1 MSTKPRTTE
10 QSVEDCTTSNLTS
23 QSRAPERLWSRTFIT
38 IVALTLCCFL
48 VGQGTNA
55 GTSVYLDRMGE
66 TATLAGIGA
75 AVFSAAAAVS
85 RLLCGPIIDRKG
97 RAIVMAT
104 GAAIM
109 LAGTAGPVFANTSEL
124 FVVWRFLQGMGF
136 AIATTA
142 SATAAADVLP
152 LSRLGEGIGYYGL
165 GQAIAMSIGPALALF
180 LVSTDP
186 AENLYLGFSAAAT
199 AAVAF
204 ALTCRYEKNPRSL
217 PKTSAYRRRWERE
230 QASSE
235 SNAANAADGAFSE
248 KGAPAST
255 RTDTGMVADAACN
268 TQTGKAASS
277 ADAASL
283 ENPDHHGGR
292 LRSLVDGVL
301 EPRALPG
308 TIPMMIMSP
317 AFGFGIFFVGLYGTS
332 LGVGNA
338 GVFYTISAIAMI
350 AVRLKSKS
358 FMDTVAPIKIMGVS
372 AASGLIC
379 YGMLLVCG
387 IWSNF
392 GALDIV
398 FYFAGIFYGLCLGLA
413 MPVNQTVAVRNTPDE
428 RWGAANALYLL
439 ATDIGIG
446 TASVIWGVIN
456 DSFGFTTTIC
466 CVMACIAAS
475 LIAARVCYPRD
486 KA

>member
-165 GQAIAMSIGPALALF
+165 GQAIAMSIGPALAMF

-186 AENLYLGFSAAAT
+186 AENLYLGFSAAAVC
-199 AAVAF
+199 ALAF
-204 ALTCRYEKNPRSL
+204 ALTCRYEKNPRVL
-217 PKTSAYRRRWERE
+217 PETSAYRRRWEKQRAGKE
-230 QASSE
+230 SSPCEEAKVAS
-235 SNAANAADGAFSE
+235 
-248 KGAPAST
+248 
-255 RTDTGMVADAACN
+255 DA
-268 TQTGKAASS
+268 G
-277 ADAASL
+277 SL
-283 ENPDHHGGR
+283 ENRGVKA
-292 LRSLVDGVL
+292 LLDGIV

-308 TIPMMIMSP
+308 TIPMMIISP
-317 AFGFGIFFVGLYGTS
+317 AFGFGIFFVGLYGTT

-379 YGMLLVCG
+379 YGMLLACG

-456 DSFGFTTTIC
+456 DTFGFTTTIC

>member
-109 LAGTAGPVFANTSEL
+109 LAGTIGSVFSNVHEL
-124 FVVWRFLQGMGF
+124 FILWRFLQGMGF

-165 GQAIAMSIGPALALF
+165 GQAIAMSIGPALAMF

-186 AENLYLGFSAAAT
+186 AENLYLGFSAAAVC
-199 AAVAF
+199 ALAF
-204 ALTCRYEKNPRSL
+204 ALTCRYEKNPRVL
-217 PKTSAYRRRWERE
+217 PETSAYRRRWEKQRAGKE
-230 QASSE
+230 SSPCEEAKVAS
-235 SNAANAADGAFSE
+235 
-248 KGAPAST
+248 
-255 RTDTGMVADAACN
+255 DA
-268 TQTGKAASS
+268 G
-277 ADAASL
+277 SL
-283 ENPDHHGGR
+283 ENRGVKA
-292 LRSLVDGVL
+292 LLDGIV

-308 TIPMMIMSP
+308 TIPMMIISP
-317 AFGFGIFFVGLYGTS
+317 AFGFGIFFVGLYGTT

-379 YGMLLVCG
+379 YGMLLACG

>member
-10 QSVEDCTTSNLTS
+10 QSAEDCTTSNLTS

-109 LAGTAGPVFANTSEL
+109 LAGTIGPVFSNVHEL
-124 FVVWRFLQGMGF
+124 FILWRFLQGMGF

-165 GQAIAMSIGPALALF
+165 GQAIAMSIGPALAMF

-186 AENLYLGFSAAAT
+186 AENLYLGFSAAAVC
-199 AAVAF
+199 ALAF
-204 ALTCRYEKNPRSL
+204 ALTCRYEKNPRVL
-217 PKTSAYRRRWERE
+217 PETSAYRRRWEKQRAGKESSPRE
-230 QASSE
+230 EAKVAS
-235 SNAANAADGAFSE
+235 
-248 KGAPAST
+248 
-255 RTDTGMVADAACN
+255 DA
-268 TQTGKAASS
+268 G
-277 ADAASL
+277 SL
-283 ENPDHHGGR
+283 ENRGVKA
-292 LRSLVDGVL
+292 LLDGIV

-308 TIPMMIMSP
+308 TIPMMIISP
-317 AFGFGIFFVGLYGTS
+317 AFGFGIFFVGLYGTT

-379 YGMLLVCG
+379 YGMLLACG

>member
-1 MSTKPRTTE
+1 MNTKPRTTE
-10 QSVEDCTTSNLTS
+10 QSAEDCTTSNLTS

-109 LAGTAGPVFANTSEL
+109 LAGTIGPVFSNVHEL
-124 FVVWRFLQGMGF
+124 FILWRFLQGMGF

-165 GQAIAMSIGPALALF
+165 GQAIAMSIGPALAMF

-186 AENLYLGFSAAAT
+186 AENLYLGFSAAAVC
-199 AAVAF
+199 ALAF
-204 ALTCRYEKNPRSL
+204 ALTCRYEKNPRVL
-217 PKTSAYRRRWERE
+217 PETSAYRRRWEKQRAGKE
-230 QASSE
+230 SSPCEEAKVAS
-235 SNAANAADGAFSE
+235 
-248 KGAPAST
+248 
-255 RTDTGMVADAACN
+255 DA
-268 TQTGKAASS
+268 G
-277 ADAASL
+277 SL
-283 ENPDHHGGR
+283 ENRGVKA
-292 LRSLVDGVL
+292 LLDGIV

-308 TIPMMIMSP
+308 TIPMMIISP
-317 AFGFGIFFVGLYGTS
+317 AFGFGIFFVGLYGTT

-379 YGMLLVCG
+379 YGMLLACG

-398 FYFAGIFYGLCLGLA
+398 LYFAGIFYGLCLGLA

>member
-165 GQAIAMSIGPALALF
+165 GQAIAMSIGPALAMF

-186 AENLYLGFSAAAT
+186 AENLYLGFSAAAVC
-199 AAVAF
+199 ALAF
-204 ALTCRYEKNPRSL
+204 ALTCRYEKNPRVL
-217 PKTSAYRRRWERE
+217 PETSAYRRRWEKQRAGKE
-230 QASSE
+230 SSPCEEAKVAS
-235 SNAANAADGAFSE
+235 
-248 KGAPAST
+248 
-255 RTDTGMVADAACN
+255 DA
-268 TQTGKAASS
+268 G
-277 ADAASL
+277 SL
-283 ENPDHHGGR
+283 ENRGVKA
-292 LRSLVDGVL
+292 LLDGIV

-308 TIPMMIMSP
+308 TIPMMIISP
-317 AFGFGIFFVGLYGTS
+317 AFGFGIFFVGLYGTT

-379 YGMLLVCG
+379 YGMLLACG

>member
-10 QSVEDCTTSNLTS
+10 QSVEDCTTRNLTS

-109 LAGTAGPVFANTSEL
+109 LAGTIGPVFSNVHEL
-124 FVVWRFLQGMGF
+124 FILWRFLQGMGF

-165 GQAIAMSIGPALALF
+165 GQAIAMSIGPALAMF

-186 AENLYLGFSAAAT
+186 AENLYLGFSAAAVC
-199 AAVAF
+199 ALAF
-204 ALTCRYEKNPRSL
+204 ALTCRYEKNPRVL
-217 PKTSAYRRRWERE
+217 PETSAYRRRWEKQR
-230 QASSE
+230 
-235 SNAANAADGAFSE
+235 
-248 KGAPAST
+248 
-255 RTDTGMVADAACN
+255 
-268 TQTGKAASS
+268 TGKESSPCEEAKVAS
-277 ADAASL
+277 DAGSL
-283 ENPDHHGGR
+283 ENRGVKA
-292 LRSLVDGVL
+292 LLDGIV

-308 TIPMMIMSP
+308 TIPMMIISP
-317 AFGFGIFFVGLYGTS
+317 AFGFGIFFVGLYGTT

-379 YGMLLVCG
+379 YGMLLACG

>member
-10 QSVEDCTTSNLTS
+10 QSAEDCTTSNPTS

-165 GQAIAMSIGPALALF
+165 GQAIAMSIGPALAMF

-186 AENLYLGFSAAAT
+186 AENLYLGFSAAAVC
-199 AAVAF
+199 ALAF
-204 ALTCRYEKNPRSL
+204 ALTCRYEKNPRVL
-217 PKTSAYRRRWERE
+217 PETSAYRRRWEKQRAGKE
-230 QASSE
+230 SSPCEEAKVAS
-235 SNAANAADGAFSE
+235 
-248 KGAPAST
+248 
-255 RTDTGMVADAACN
+255 DA
-268 TQTGKAASS
+268 G
-277 ADAASL
+277 SL
-283 ENPDHHGGR
+283 ENRGVKA
-292 LRSLVDGVL
+292 LLDGIV

-308 TIPMMIMSP
+308 TIPMMIISP
-317 AFGFGIFFVGLYGTS
+317 AFGFGIFFVGLYGTT

-446 TASVIWGVIN
+446 TASVIWGAIN

>member
-10 QSVEDCTTSNLTS
+10 QSAEDCTTSNLTS

-165 GQAIAMSIGPALALF
+165 GQAIAMSIGPALAMF

-186 AENLYLGFSAAAT
+186 AENLYLGFSAAAVC
-199 AAVAF
+199 ALAF
-204 ALTCRYEKNPRSL
+204 ALTCRYEKNPRVL
-217 PKTSAYRRRWERE
+217 PETSAYRRRWEKQRAGKE
-230 QASSE
+230 SSPCEEAKVAS
-235 SNAANAADGAFSE
+235 
-248 KGAPAST
+248 
-255 RTDTGMVADAACN
+255 DA
-268 TQTGKAASS
+268 G
-277 ADAASL
+277 SL
-283 ENPDHHGGR
+283 ENRGVKA
-292 LRSLVDGVL
+292 LLDGIV

-308 TIPMMIMSP
+308 TIPMMIISP
-317 AFGFGIFFVGLYGTS
+317 AFGFGIFFVGLYGTT

-379 YGMLLVCG
+379 YGMLLACG

>member
-10 QSVEDCTTSNLTS
+10 QSAEDCTTSNLTS

-109 LAGTAGPVFANTSEL
+109 LAGTIGPVFSNVHEL
-124 FVVWRFLQGMGF
+124 FILWRFLQGMGF

-165 GQAIAMSIGPALALF
+165 GQAIAMSIGPALAMF

-186 AENLYLGFSAAAT
+186 AENLYLGFSAAAVC
-199 AAVAF
+199 ALAF
-204 ALTCRYEKNPRSL
+204 ALTCRYEKNPRVL
-217 PKTSAYRRRWERE
+217 PETSAYRRRWEKQRAGKE
-230 QASSE
+230 SSPCEEAKVAS
-235 SNAANAADGAFSE
+235 
-248 KGAPAST
+248 
-255 RTDTGMVADAACN
+255 DA
-268 TQTGKAASS
+268 G
-277 ADAASL
+277 SL
-283 ENPDHHGGR
+283 ENRGVKA
-292 LRSLVDGVL
+292 LLDGIV

-308 TIPMMIMSP
+308 TIPMMIISP
-317 AFGFGIFFVGLYGTS
+317 AFGFGIFFVGLYGTT

-379 YGMLLVCG
+379 YGMLLACG

-446 TASVIWGVIN
+446 TASVIWDVIN
-456 DSFGFTTTIC
+456 DSYGFTTTIC

>member
-75 AVFSAAAAVS
+75 AVFSAAAAAS

-165 GQAIAMSIGPALALF
+165 GQAIAMSIGPALAMF

-186 AENLYLGFSAAAT
+186 AENLYLGFSAAAVC
-199 AAVAF
+199 ALAF
-204 ALTCRYEKNPRSL
+204 ALTCRYEKNPRVL
-217 PKTSAYRRRWERE
+217 PETSAYRRRWEKQRAGKE
-230 QASSE
+230 SSPCEEAKVAS
-235 SNAANAADGAFSE
+235 
-248 KGAPAST
+248 
-255 RTDTGMVADAACN
+255 DA
-268 TQTGKAASS
+268 G
-277 ADAASL
+277 SL
-283 ENPDHHGGR
+283 ENRGVKA
-292 LRSLVDGVL
+292 LLDGIV

-308 TIPMMIMSP
+308 TIPMMIISP
-317 AFGFGIFFVGLYGTS
+317 AFGFGIFFVGLYGTT

-379 YGMLLVCG
+379 YGMLLACG

>member
-109 LAGTAGPVFANTSEL
+109 LAGTIGPVFSNVHEL
-124 FVVWRFLQGMGF
+124 FILWRFLQGMGF

-165 GQAIAMSIGPALALF
+165 GQAIAMSIGPALAMF

-186 AENLYLGFSAAAT
+186 AENLYLGFSAAAVC
-199 AAVAF
+199 ALAF
-204 ALTCRYEKNPRSL
+204 ALTCRYEKNPRVL
-217 PKTSAYRRRWERE
+217 PETSAYRRRWEKQRAGKE
-230 QASSE
+230 SSPCEEAKVAS
-235 SNAANAADGAFSE
+235 
-248 KGAPAST
+248 
-255 RTDTGMVADAACN
+255 DA
-268 TQTGKAASS
+268 G
-277 ADAASL
+277 SL
-283 ENPDHHGGR
+283 ENRGVKA
-292 LRSLVDGVL
+292 LLDGIV
-301 EPRALPG
+301 EPRALPR
-308 TIPMMIMSP
+308 TIPMMIISP
-317 AFGFGIFFVGLYGTS
+317 AFGFGIFFVGLYGTT

-379 YGMLLVCG
+379 YGMLLACG

>member
-75 AVFSAAAAVS
+75 AVFSAAAAAS

-165 GQAIAMSIGPALALF
+165 GQAIAMSIGPALAMF

-186 AENLYLGFSAAAT
+186 AENLYLGFSAAAVC
-199 AAVAF
+199 ALAF
-204 ALTCRYEKNPRSL
+204 ALTCRYEKNPRVL
-217 PKTSAYRRRWERE
+217 PETSAYRRRWEKQRAGKE
-230 QASSE
+230 SSPCEEAKVAS
-235 SNAANAADGAFSE
+235 
-248 KGAPAST
+248 
-255 RTDTGMVADAACN
+255 DA
-268 TQTGKAASS
+268 G
-277 ADAASL
+277 SL
-283 ENPDHHGGR
+283 ENRGVKA
-292 LRSLVDGVL
+292 LLDGIV

-308 TIPMMIMSP
+308 TIPMMIISP
-317 AFGFGIFFVGLYGTS
+317 AFGFGIFFVGLYGTT

-379 YGMLLVCG
+379 YGMLLACG

-456 DSFGFTTTIC
+456 DTFGFTTTIC